1 VAALVPILLYHS
13 VADDPPAF
21 ARGYS
26 VTPSIFAEHL
36 DALVARGLVG
46 LTVSGLVDA
55 FDRRDHA
62 LVARAV
68 AITFDD
74 GLADFAT
81 SALPA
86 LRQRGL
92 PSTMFVVTGCLGGGK
107 APPTHPTIAGHTL
120 RWSQLADLTEEGVE
134 VGGHS
139 HSHPQLDTLSTPAAR
154 DEIRR
159 CTASLEDALG
169 EPVASFAYPHGYSSA
184 RVRDLVRDA
193 GYRAACGVK
202 DTLSSPADDRF
213 ALARLMLRADT
224 PTSQVERWLD
234 RLDTPEP
241 ATRETARTRG
251 WRMVRRGRALITGR
265 RGTDP
270 AWRPPAA
277 S

>member
-1 VAALVPILLYHS
+1 VATLVPILLYHS

-21 ARGYS
+21 ARPYS

-36 DALVARGLVG
+36 DALVARGLVA

-68 AITFDD
+68 LITFDD
-74 GLADFAT
+74 GLADFTT

-86 LRQRGL
+86 LRQREL
-92 PSTMFVVTGCLGGGK
+92 PSTLFVVTGCLRGGK
-107 APPTHPTIAGHTL
+107 AAPTHPTIARHAL
-120 RWSQLADLTEEGVE
+120 HWSQLGGLRDAEVE
-134 VGGHS
+134 IGGHS

-154 DEIRR
+154 EEIRH
-159 CTASLEDALG
+159 CTALLEDALG
-169 EPVASFAYPHGYSSA
+169 GPVASFAYPHGYSSA

-213 ALARLMLRADT
+213 ALSRLMLRADT
-224 PTSQVERWLD
+224 PTARVERWLD
-234 RLDTPEP
+234 RLDTPQP
-241 ATRETARTRG
+241 KTRETVRTRG
-251 WRMVRRGRALITGR
+251 WRIVRRGRALITGR
-265 RGTDP
+265 RTDP
-270 AWRPPAA
+270 AWRPPVA